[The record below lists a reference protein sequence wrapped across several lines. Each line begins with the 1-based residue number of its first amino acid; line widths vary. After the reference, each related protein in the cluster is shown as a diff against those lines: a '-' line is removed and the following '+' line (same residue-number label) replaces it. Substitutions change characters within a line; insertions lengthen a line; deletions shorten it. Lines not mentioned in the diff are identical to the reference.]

1 MYIHNYTVEE
11 TDYENSTVAQTFTAP
26 KLISIRSIITFV
38 ILDIRIVLYG
48 YTDRL
53 MIYRHITFIT
63 PSQVII
69 IATEP
74 QTT

>member
-1 MYIHNYTVEE
+1 MQLKKLIMRT
-11 TDYENSTVAQTFTAP
+11 SPVAHIFTAP
-26 KLISIRSIITFV
+26 KLISVRSITTFV

-48 YTDRL
+48 YTDPL
-53 MIYRHITFIT
+53 MIYRHITFII

-74 QTT
+74 ETT